1 VWVPD
6 KIFGFSDCAAQSA
19 ALASA
24 ASAAHEILDVHK
36 FPDGESRVRVVEGAN
51 RAAIFRPLHHP
62 NEKLVEI
69 ILASSALRDQG
80 ATEVALLAPYLPY
93 MRQDIAF
100 QPGEAVSQ
108 KVIGDLLAGHF
119 DRFLSVDPH
128 LHRTPTLSAVF
139 QGKPSLCVTAA
150 SAIADHITTHADRE
164 GVIIV
169 GPDIE
174 SEPLARAVASPLKA
188 PWLVAAKTRHGDRD
202 VDINLPNQM
211 ELRGRPAII
220 VDDVIS
226 SGATIVGLAQLLSN
240 ASVSSI
246 DVYTTHALFGDQAH
260 QSMKAAG
267 TRTVISCDSIP
278 HPTNAISLANALAEG
293 LKTWR

>member
-1 VWVPD
+1 MWSPD
-6 KIFGFSDCAAQSA
+6 KIFGFSECATQSA
-19 ALASA
+19 ALARA
-24 ASAAHEILDVHK
+24 VGAAHEIVDVHK
-36 FPDGESRVRVVEGAN
+36 FPDGESRVRIEGGADK
-51 RAAIFRPLHHP
+51 AVIFRPLHYP

-108 KVIGDLLAGHF
+108 KVIGDVLARHF

-150 SAIADHITTHADRE
+150 GAIANHIAAHANQD
-164 GVIIV
+164 GVVIV

-174 SEPLARAVASPLKA
+174 SEPLVRTVANPLNA

-202 VDINLPNQM
+202 VDISLPNQL

-226 SGATIVGLAQLLSN
+226 SGATIVGLAQLLVK
-240 ASVSSI
+240 AEVSSI

-260 QSMKAAG
+260 QSMKASGVRA
-267 TRTVISCDSIP
+267 VISCDSIP
-278 HPTNAISLANALAEG
+278 HPTNAIPLAPALAEG